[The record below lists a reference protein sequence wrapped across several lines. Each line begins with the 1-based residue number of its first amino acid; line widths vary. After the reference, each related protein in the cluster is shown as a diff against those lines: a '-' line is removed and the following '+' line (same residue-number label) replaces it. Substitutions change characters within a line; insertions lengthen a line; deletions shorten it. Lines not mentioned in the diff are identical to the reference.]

1 MKVRASI
8 NLEEL
13 SPDESQKVEE
23 LSNSDEEDYQ
33 SETDSNDDLPPSRQI
48 QIRAT
53 MKLTPKK
60 PAPRPAKEPSSGNS
74 VKKARKAK

>member
-8 NLEEL
+8 DLEEPTL
-13 SPDESQKVEE
+13 DKSEKVEE
-23 LSNSDEEDYQ
+23 LSDSDEEDHQ
-33 SETDSNDDLPPSRQI
+33 SETDSNDDSPPSRQI

-53 MKLTPKK
+53 MKLTPEK